1 MDIREATLNDL
12 QGICV
17 LSNEIND
24 FHNLHMPY
32 MFKKPASLDQDI
44 PYWSQYLEKEKGIVF
59 VAQQGSEIIGAI
71 CAEVTM
77 TTPVPFMFDRLLCHI
92 GTIVVSE
99 KHQKTGVG
107 KALMSKVEEWASALG
122 AEEIGLNVMYFNTN
136 AAQFYNR
143 LGFEVVSY
151 RMAKKI

>member
-1 MDIREATLNDL
+1 MNIREATLNDL

-17 LSNEIND
+17 LSNEINE

-32 MFKKPASLDQDI
+32 MFKKPVSLDQDI
-44 PYWSQYLEKEKGIVF
+44 PYWSQYIEKEKGIVF
-59 VAQQGSEIIGAI
+59 IAQKGLDIIGAI
-71 CAEVTM
+71 CAEIMM
-77 TTPVPFMFDRLLCHI
+77 TTPVSFMFDRSLCHI

-107 KALMSKVEEWASALG
+107 KALISKVEEWAIAQG
-122 AEEIGLNVMYFNTN
+122 AEEIGLNVMHFNTN
-136 AAQFYNR
+136 ATQFYDR
-143 LGFEVVSY
+143 LGFEVISS